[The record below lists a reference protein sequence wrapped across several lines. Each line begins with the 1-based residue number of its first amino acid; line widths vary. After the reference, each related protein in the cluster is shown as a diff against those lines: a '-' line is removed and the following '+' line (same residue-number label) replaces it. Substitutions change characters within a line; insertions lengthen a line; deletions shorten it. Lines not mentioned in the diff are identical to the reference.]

1 MNPSILRTAV
11 EASGKVL
18 AASDC
23 YAGALLKDVLFKPDS
38 ISAPPSAANQLNFP
52 WKATKASL
60 NGFNSVHGGAL
71 STLASTFTR
80 IHAQALGVFPSSTP
94 LSTSFDIRFLSAV
107 SEGEVCQCLTSVSG
121 TSHDS
126 GLVSIQFSFVDGD
139 SRVLANGS
147 NLRLLRKKRDPSFG
161 TFLQHLSIGS
171 SR

>member
-38 ISAPPSAANQLNFP
+38 ISAPPAANQLNFP

-71 STLASTFTR
+71 STLATTFTR
-80 IHAQALGVFPSSTP
+80 IHAQALGVFPSAP

-107 SEGEVCQCLTSVSG
+107 SEGAVCQCLTSVG
-121 TSHDS
+121 GASHDS

-139 SRVLANGS
+139 SRILANGS
-147 NLRLLRKKRDPSFG
+147 NLFARYC
-161 TFLQHLSIGS
+161 
-171 SR
+171 